1 MAGRFFQSLLK
12 SASAVRAAAVGT
24 ACTGA
29 GLVGLSTVS
38 LANEAE
44 HGLAPPDYEWSHNG
58 WFSSYDAASIRRGHQ
73 VYKQVCAACHSVNQ
87 LAYRNLVGV
96 AYTEEE
102 VKALAEEAEVE
113 DGPNEIGEMFTR
125 PGKLSD
131 KLPNPYANEEVCLLN
146 LCSLSQSQASNDC
159 VFMNRLPVTSTTV
172 PTLRT

>member
-1 MAGRFFQSLLK
+1 
-12 SASAVRAAAVGT
+12 
-24 ACTGA
+24 
-29 GLVGLSTVS
+29 
-38 LANEAE
+38 
-44 HGLAPPDYEWSHNG
+44 
-58 WFSSYDAASIRRGHQ
+58 

-131 KLPNPYANEEVCLLN
+131 KLPNPYANEEVRRLVSLN
-146 LCSLSQSQASNDC
+146 Q
-159 VFMNRLPVTSTTV
+159 P
-172 PTLRT
+172 